1 MVAYEIR
8 DANPCQTR
16 LITRFDRSAEDRY
29 GPLMREIS
37 DTTLVG
43 KGGKEPMTKETEG
56 PSHAVSKALD
66 AVDLDRAVT
75 LVQEVC
81 RIPSILGAEGE
92 LASFLAS
99 VMSDSG
105 FEDVQLQPVL
115 PDRPNAVGHVTLGDG
130 PTVVLT
136 GHMDTKPVSQGWTK
150 TEPFSGALID
160 GAVYGHGVM
169 DMKAALAC
177 QIVAI
182 EAVRASGAAAGGTLS
197 MAAVSDHMGEQ
208 LGSIA
213 YFDSFDADLCVL
225 GELTDNQ
232 VCLGHRGRYYF
243 DVTTLGRSAHTCH
256 KPQAINANVLAAQA
270 VLALDA
276 SKYEPSL
283 EPWIV
288 ELFGAE
294 TYMAPGRIYGGL
306 PPGGPSMIPDECVIR
321 VDCRPQPGVTIEEV
335 RAEIDRCLA
344 VAAEADPRFRADVV
358 LADVKSGYLANPE
371 DEVVRLMRSAVRQV
385 RGSEPPLVVENW
397 LGDTASFGEKVPTVI
412 FGPGGPP
419 VYCPDEHLTVE
430 DIHEATKVYAAF
442 AALAL
447 AAPEGT

>member
-1 MVAYEIR
+1 MRIVVKPTNR
-8 DANPCQTR
+8 W
-16 LITRFDRSAEDRY
+16 FDPSARGRY
-29 GPLMREIS
+29 LPLVREIS
-37 DTTLVG
+37 DTKREASDAPSDDLVTG
-43 KGGKEPMTKETEG
+43 
-56 PSHAVSKALD
+56 AVEAILE
-66 AVDLDRAVT
+66 AVDLNRAVQ

-81 RIPSILGAEGE
+81 RIPSVLGEEGE

-99 VMSDSG
+99 VMSESG

-115 PDRPNAVGHVTLGDG
+115 PDRPNAIGHVSFGSG
-130 PTVVLT
+130 RRVVMT
-136 GHMDTKPVSQGWTK
+136 GHMDTKPASHGWSV

-160 GAVYGHGVM
+160 GSVYGHGVM

-182 EAVRASGAAAGGTLS
+182 EAVRASGLPVQGTLS
-197 MAAVSDHMGEQ
+197 MAAVADHMGDQ

-213 YFDSFDADLCVL
+213 YFDAFSADLCVL

-276 SKYEPSL
+276 SKYEPELDRS
-283 EPWIV
+283 V
-288 ELFGAE
+288 VDLFGAE
-294 TYMAPGRIYGGL
+294 TYVVPGRIYGGL

-321 VDCRPQPGVTIEEV
+321 VDCRPQPGVTTDQV
-335 RAEIDRCLA
+335 RAEIDRCLD
-344 VAAEADPRFRADVV
+344 AAAKADPRFRAEVV
-358 LADVKSGYLANPE
+358 LADVKAGYMASPD
-371 DEVVRLMRSAVRQV
+371 DEVVRLMRTAVREL
-385 RGSEPPLVVENW
+385 RGEEPPLVVENW

-430 DIHEATKVYAAF
+430 DIKEATKVYALF

-447 AAPEGT
+447 TPSEGA

>member
-1 MVAYEIR
+1 M
-8 DANPCQTR
+8 
-16 LITRFDRSAEDRY
+16 DRGVSSTSAAGRVLD
-29 GPLMREIS
+29 
-37 DTTLVG
+37 
-43 KGGKEPMTKETEG
+43 
-56 PSHAVSKALD
+56 ALD
-66 AVDLDRAVT
+66 LERAVA

-81 RIPSILGAEGE
+81 RIPSVLGEEGA
-92 LASFLAS
+92 LAAFLAS
-99 VMSDSG
+99 TMREAG
-105 FEDVQLQPVL
+105 FEGVELQPVVE
-115 PDRPNAVGHVTLGDG
+115 DRPNAVGHVSFGDG

-136 GHMDTKPVSQGWTK
+136 GHMDTKPVSHGWSVA
-150 TEPFSGALID
+150 EPFSGALID
-160 GAVYGHGVM
+160 GSVYGHGVM

-182 EAVRASGAAAGGTLS
+182 EAVRSSGLPLGGTLA
-197 MAAVSDHMGEQ
+197 MAAVADHMGDQ

-213 YFDSFDADLCVL
+213 YFDSYQADLCVL

-276 SKYEPSL
+276 SKYEPQL
-283 EPWIV
+283 EPWIA
-288 ELFGAE
+288 ELFGGE
-294 TYMAPGRIYGGL
+294 TYIVPGRIYGGL
-306 PPGGPSMIPDECVIR
+306 APGGPSMIPDECVIR
-321 VDCRPQPGVTIEEV
+321 VDCRPQPGVTIDEV
-335 RAEIDRCLA
+335 RAEIDRCLEE
-344 VAAEADPRFRADVV
+344 AARADPRFRADVV
-358 LADVKSGYLANPE
+358 LADVKSGYLAAPE
-371 DEVVRLMRSAVRQV
+371 DEVVQLMCAAVRQV
-385 RGSEPPLVVENW
+385 RGQEPPFVVENW

-447 AAPEGT
+447 SPPEGA